1 MRLAFSGL
9 PDLYGT
15 SEGNGIGSYDFMSNH
30 WGFPPY
36 FYISQLYPPIL
47 SPWTKMEAGWVE
59 PIVIDKSGT
68 FTIEASQL
76 SNQIY
81 RINMDDEGI
90 EYLLIENRQA
100 IGFDAYLPQG
110 GLAIWHVDEN
120 AANVEGYPGQ
130 EGIQW
135 PLNKKHYKVALLQ
148 ADGNY
153 DLEHK
158 RNHGDRFDLFHGDAV
173 DFLAPSIN
181 FIEGPYPSTDSY
193 KNTMPVRTGILIHEI
208 SPSDLTMSFSVNLMN
223 ELSSTF
229 IGGNGASGNMFDVF
243 AAKDVN
249 IRKMYLNVAM
259 EESINVELWMRTGT
273 HVDYEYKPWLWQ
285 RMAVARVEGNG
296 RGKKSCMEIGSLTL
310 NANTRY
316 GFYIVA
322 PTGKFRYTNGN
333 GVGEI
338 SASNE
343 DLTIYEGAGL
353 SRPFTRV
360 YNNRIWNGDLFY
372 DVLSQNDNQ
381 STGGRRLET
390 TFDGGSGQDGIMFD
404 VLPKH
409 SLRIKGLDLHLAD
422 TNETSVQ
429 IYTKEGSFSGFEN
442 QRDEWALVAK
452 LNVFGK
458 GLNVATKAV
467 LKGGNMIHLK
477 KGILQAFYIV
487 VDQGRGLRYTQGNG
501 VGMPVSSNENLAVFE
516 GVGVSSEFGSLF
528 PDRVWNGALHYEV
541 DSI

>member
-1 MRLAFSGL
+1 
-9 PDLYGT
+9 
-15 SEGNGIGSYDFMSNH
+15 
-30 WGFPPY
+30 
-36 FYISQLYPPIL
+36 
-47 SPWTKMEAGWVE
+47 
-59 PIVIDKSGT
+59 
-68 FTIEASQL
+68 
-76 SNQIY
+76 
-81 RINMDDEGI
+81 
-90 EYLLIENRQA
+90 
-100 IGFDAYLPQG
+100 
-110 GLAIWHVDEN
+110 
-120 AANVEGYPGQ
+120 
-130 EGIQW
+130 
-135 PLNKKHYKVALLQ
+135 
-148 ADGNY
+148 
-153 DLEHK
+153 
-158 RNHGDRFDLFHGDAV
+158 
-173 DFLAPSIN
+173 
-181 FIEGPYPSTDSY
+181 
-193 KNTMPVRTGILIHEI
+193 
-208 SPSDLTMSFSVNLMN
+208 
-223 ELSSTF
+223 
-229 IGGNGASGNMFDVF
+229 
-243 AAKDVN
+243 
-249 IRKMYLNVAM
+249 
-259 EESINVELWMRTGT
+259 
-273 HVDYEYKPWLWQ
+273 
-285 RMAVARVEGNG
+285 
-296 RGKKSCMEIGSLTL
+296 MEIGSLTL